1 MAHPLIISRL
11 RFLVRMVLRR
21 GPLHP
26 RWRFAVTVAVIGG
39 LLTTP
44 LPDGGTIGTAVA
56 SLGREWT
63 VCVVDGRPPDPAWRD
78 AGTAPVTTTPNLEQA
93 EPTVDGLPVIVPRLQ
108 MPSVESAA
116 HVHPDRHSRPR
127 SVRVAVIDSGV
138 RADHPDVAAVR
149 PGIDLVNPCGD
160 GRQDVTGHGTMVAG
174 VMSSVSYGAS
184 PRVDVLPVRI
194 SLHNGHHL
202 PWMSAAAVVYATNH
216 GADIINMSYA
226 NQRRRPSLVERAA
239 MRYAAHRGVA
249 LVAAAGNDPDR
260 PAGYPAAYPETLSV
274 TSIDSHGDLSL
285 FAARRGVID
294 IAAPGSRVLTLWPD
308 GTVRVA
314 SGTSLA
320 TPVAS
325 AAIAQLLLTEPSLS
339 GTEAVELLR
348 SSTSAPRYPE
358 SEPHFGVLDVSG
370 ALTSLCRPVGA
381 CQKDRDPPVHGASA
395 FLPPGSP
402 AAAIAQPL
410 SGEGAGR

>member
-1 MAHPLIISRL
+1 M
-11 RFLVRMVLRR
+11 
-21 GPLHP
+21 HP
-26 RWRFAVTVAVIGG
+26 RWRSAVTVAVIGG

-63 VCVVDGRPPDPAWRD
+63 VCVADGRPPHPAWRD
-78 AGTAPVTTTPNLEQA
+78 AGTAPVTTTPDLEQA

-116 HVHPDRHSRPR
+116 HGHPDRPDSRPR
-127 SVRVAVIDSGV
+127 SVRVAVVDSGV

-149 PGIDLVNPCGD
+149 PGLDLVNPCGD

-184 PRVDVLPVRI
+184 PGVDVLPVRI

-274 TSIDSHGDLSL
+274 TSIDSEGDLSL
-285 FAARRGVID
+285 FAARRGTID
-294 IAAPGSRVLTLWPD
+294 IAAPGSRVLTLSPD
-308 GTVRVA
+308 GSVRVA

-320 TPVAS
+320 TPVVS
-325 AAIAQLLLTEPSLS
+325 AAIARLLLTEPSLS
-339 GTEAVELLR
+339 GTDAVELLR
-348 SSTSAPRYPE
+348 SSASAPRYPE
-358 SEPHFGVLDVSG
+358 AEPRFGVLDVRG
-370 ALTSLCRPVGA
+370 ALTSLCHPVGP
-381 CQKDRDPPVHGASA
+381 CQEERDLHGASVGPA
-395 FLPPGSP
+395 FLPRSSP
-402 AAAIAQPL
+402 AAAITRPL
-410 SGEGAGR
+410 AREGAGR